1 MADLSEA
8 FDCLHHE
15 LLIAKLNAYG
25 SDLKSMKL
33 IKMYLRNGKQMVKV
47 VNADNLWKKKNL
59 YCIPQGSILG
69 PLIFNI
75 FLYDLFCFLEGFEV
89 ASYVCDTIH
98 NDKKAKN
105 SIIKEIEHFSK
116 VLFHWFYLTTSK

>member
-47 VNADNLWKKKNL
+47 VNADNLWKKKKLIL
-59 YCIPQGSILG
+59 YSSG
-69 PLIFNI
+69 
-75 FLYDLFCFLEGFEV
+75 V
-89 ASYVCDTIH
+89 
-98 NDKKAKN
+98 N
-105 SIIKEIEHFSK
+105 SWSTY
-116 VLFHWFYLTTSK
+116 FHHLLV